1 MSRRILI
8 LPEYGH
14 DRVWHGSGFI
24 RLICPFTHPTIL
36 KNDID
41 VLGFSHEFFGNEG
54 ADLVLVER
62 GWRPDIN
69 SQLVESLVNKIRQSG
84 AQLLWIVDDNL
95 LDRHPQWDTENSLA
109 SKRLPIRILARE
121 ADRIVVTT
129 QNLAHRLKHL
139 NPNILVLQNLLD
151 ERLIREPFKS
161 SVDSNALTIGYMGT
175 FSHLPDLQGIL
186 PALRRVIHRHHG
198 RLHLSI
204 LGITNHPMLTSLFP
218 KDVLH
223 ILRPPS
229 YTYPDFLSWMTSSL
243 RWDISIAPLMSGRF
257 NDCKSDIKLLDYG
270 AASIAGVYSHVPSYA
285 NSVQHGVTGLLVDN
299 TSEAWE
305 DALEQQIADPDLRH
319 SLGSGA
325 HNYLISERTLA
336 TAGFKWCQTLL
347 EFVDRKC

>member
-14 DRVWHGSGFI
+14 DGAWHGSGFI
-24 RLICPFTHPTIL
+24 RLICPFTHPEVL

-41 VLGFSHEFFGNEG
+41 VLGFSHEFSGNEG

-69 SQLVESLVNKIRQSG
+69 SRIVENFINKIRQSG
-84 AQLLWIVDDNL
+84 AQLLWMVDDNL
-95 LDRHPQWDTENSLA
+95 FDRHPQWDIEKYLA
-109 SKRLPIRILARE
+109 SKHLPMRILARE

-129 QNLAHRLKHL
+129 QSLAYRLKHL
-139 NPNILVLQNLLD
+139 NSNVLVLQNLLD
-151 ERLIREPFKS
+151 ERLLRESSKS
-161 SVDSNALTIGYMGT
+161 VGNDSLTIGYMGT

-198 RLHLSI
+198 KLRLSV
-204 LGITNHPMLTSLFP
+204 LGVTDHPMLTSLFP
-218 KDVLH
+218 KDALH

-229 YTYPDFLSWMTSSL
+229 YTYPDFLSWMTSNL
-243 RWDISIAPLMSGRF
+243 RWDISIAPLMSGKF

-270 AASIAGVYSHVPSYA
+270 AASIAGVYSHVPAYA
-285 NSVQHGVTGLLVDN
+285 NSVQDGVTGLLVDN

-305 DALEQQIADPDLRH
+305 DALEKQITDPDLRY

-325 HNYLISERTLA
+325 HNYLIRERTLA